1 MTTILEPRALS
12 HSIVYNRHYEPE
24 RPRRGCRGT
33 ACRTRFWGWRQAR
46 RVRQAVPLHRRRGW
60 GGVVKNYVG
69 QDTRARSAESGMTSL
84 EAQSGHAVLGVFMLL
99 LCVIASGCG
108 RRDVDVAES
117 NSYGAKGQED
127 SKAQLFIV
135 PENQMSHV
143 QVVAVERSRLER
155 VLRLTGS
162 VAYDAF
168 ETTPVITQVSGPVSR
183 IVVAPGEVVRK
194 GQAMLYVSSPDYAQM
209 RTNYLKTRD
218 ALSLAEKNYARSE
231 ELYAHKAIS
240 QADLLQSES
249 TRNQAKADF
258 EAAQQALKVLGVQ
271 NLDSLLEGPPSPE
284 ISVLA
289 PIAGEVVE
297 RLVGPGQVVQ
307 SGATQCFTISNMN
320 TVWVLANVYEH
331 DLGYVGVGDPVTIR
345 TDAYATLFRGRISYV
360 APALDPTSRTL
371 QVRIVTE
378 NPGGKLKKDMYV
390 TASVQAGVIANALT
404 VPDAAVLRTA
414 ENEPFVYV
422 ATGTNKFAQRL
433 VRIGDSQEGRTHIL
447 SGLQPGERVAADGSL
462 FLQFANS
469 LQR

>member
-1 MTTILEPRALS
+1 MALLL
-12 HSIVYNRHYEPE
+12 
-24 RPRRGCRGT
+24 
-33 ACRTRFWGWRQAR
+33 AC
-46 RVRQAVPLHRRRGW
+46 P
-60 GGVVKNYVG
+60 
-69 QDTRARSAESGMTSL
+69 TSVTSKSSL
-84 EAQSGHAVLGVFMLL
+84 SKGKALLLL
-99 LCVIASGCG
+99 LCVIAAACG
-108 RRDVDVAES
+108 RHDVDTAQS
-117 NSYGAKGQED
+117 TSYGVNTQAD
-127 SKAQLFIV
+127 LKAQLFTV
-135 PENQMSHV
+135 PQNQMSHV

-162 VAYDAF
+162 VAYNAF

-183 IVVAPGEVVRK
+183 IAVVPGQVVRT
-194 GQAMLYVSSPDYAQM
+194 GQPMLYVSSPDYAQT
-209 RTNYLKTRD
+209 RTNYLKARD

-231 ELYAHKAIS
+231 LLYTHQAIA
-240 QADLLQSES
+240 QAELLQSES

-258 EAAQQALKVLGVQ
+258 EAAQQALKVLGV
-271 NLDSLLEGPPSPE
+271 LDFDSLVKGPVSPE
-284 ISVLA
+284 IPVLA

-307 SGATQCFTISNMN
+307 SGATQCFTITNMS

-331 DLGYVGVGDPVTIR
+331 DLGYVKVGDPVTIR
-345 TDAYATLFRGRISYV
+345 TDAYPTVFRGRISYI

-390 TASVQAGVIANALT
+390 MASVHAGVIENALT

-422 ATGTNKFAQRL
+422 ATGPTEFAQRL
-433 VRIGDSQEGRTHIL
+433 VRIGDSQGGRTHIVT
-447 SGLQPGERVAADGSL
+447 GLEPGEQVAANGSL